1 MLVVKVL
8 VVQIQPDTIL
18 SYSEQVLHKRIS
30 GTHINFG
37 LQTVVYQIILSES
50 SVKKIEF
57 DVLP

>member
-1 MLVVKVL
+1 MPVVKVL

-18 SYSEQVLHKRIS
+18 SYSEQVRHKRVS

-50 SVKKIEF
+50 SYVSQ
-57 DVLP
+57 DTVTVL